1 MLSISSFFGEVK
13 PFDRNNLAID
23 IPPMADLDYQDQ
35 QVLILDLIDN
45 PETAHPDTVELV
57 LIRQFLHAL
66 GSGSL
71 RQAVD
76 GFPNLR
82 AGPFRKGAKRLKRPF
97 FDPDTVDRCQG

>member
-1 MLSISSFFGEVK
+1 MEPAIK
-13 PFDRNNLAID
+13 PFNRKDLAID
-23 IPPMADLDYQDQ
+23 ILSMADIDYQDQ

-57 LIRQFLHAL
+57 LIRQFLHAP

-82 AGPFRKGAKRLKRPF
+82 AGPFRKGAERLKRPF
-97 FDPDTVDRCQG
+97 FGQDTVDRCQG